1 MNLKKNGFTLI
12 EVLIALAIVSIALT
26 ALLRATAQTVALTAR
41 IKEKSIAHWVAMN
54 AVTGIQ
60 LGLVDIHPNQEV
72 TEVTKMFG
80 SSWYW
85 RAKLTS
91 TPIASTQ
98 YIQISVSQN
107 TNGPFHDPLLAFR
120 YTP

>member
-1 MNLKKNGFTLI
+1 
-12 EVLIALAIVSIALT
+12 
-26 ALLRATAQTVALTAR
+26 
-41 IKEKSIAHWVAMN
+41 MN